1 MASSEKSEFENV
13 SGGWIGVQVHDDAR
27 RAGFKG
33 IGLKPEGRIW
43 LDEEEQ
49 VATANRPRK
58 AEDNPF
64 INGHLKLTASK
75 QEMQNRRPIGDS
87 LEPQAPAPEPAP
99 ETPQDDAAPEGEETK
114 EEAAEGE
121 KPAETPPK
129 EPVQKTEEEMTEAE
143 KAAHNRAAA
152 AARAVPSKQPPP
164 SPPQTTT
171 TTATAADKKPTPPP
185 EQVATPEATAKAG
198 VKPEGKR
205 DSTEHVGTPGA
216 QGQ

>member
-99 ETPQDDAAPEGEETK
+99 DEPQADGAPEGEESK
-114 EEAAEGE
+114 EGTPGDGE
-121 KPAETPPK
+121 QPP
-129 EPVQKTEEEMTEAE
+129 EKTEPAQKSEDEMTEAE

-164 SPPQTTT
+164 SPPPT
-171 TTATAADKKPTPPP
+171 TTAASEKKAPTPP
-185 EQVATPEATAKAG
+185 EQVGTPEAVAAAG
-198 VKPEGKR
+198 KKPEGKR